1 MPETTLGGPATR
13 ARLHAIDGDEGASG
27 HEPVPEDSRAR
38 LHADEARARLH
49 AVGDGPPAP
58 GHGRVRPRLRAVG
71 DPERRGG
78 GGGGGGSL
86 PPGPV
91 DPPPE
96 LAPEASRIAGLWAGL
111 WPKLAAVGLALA
123 IWELVVLS
131 GWRPDYVLPGPGA
144 VLSRLW
150 TDLLAG
156 EVLVAAAHTM
166 KRAVLGY
173 AIALAAGVAI
183 GLVMA
188 RVRVLRT
195 AAGSLLTGLQ
205 TMPSVAWF
213 PLAILLFQLSE
224 SAILAVVV
232 LGAAPSIATGLLNS
246 FDQVP
251 PLLVRA
257 GRVMGARGLGLYR
270 HIILPAALPGFL
282 TGLKQGW
289 AFAWRS
295 LMAGELLVIIGHA
308 PSIGVRLQFSR
319 ELSDAEG
326 LLAWMIV
333 VMVLGVLVDG
343 LVFGSLERAIHRR
356 RGLTGVHG

>member
-1 MPETTLGGPATR
+1 MLETTLAGPAPGLAR
-13 ARLHAIDGDEGASG
+13 ARLHAIDGAAEPEPGPGDSPSRAGPHAIDG
-27 HEPVPEDSRAR
+27 RPVPRDSPSRAGP
-38 LHADEARARLH
+38 HALDEPPSLLADSQVQAALRAIGPPGP
-49 AVGDGPPAP
+49 GDGPS
-58 GHGRVRPRLRAVG
+58 
-71 DPERRGG
+71 E
-78 GGGGGGSL
+78 
-86 PPGPV
+86 
-91 DPPPE
+91 PPE
-96 LAPEASRIAGLWAGL
+96 SSRLAGLWAGL

-131 GWRPDYVLPGPGA
+131 GWRPEYVLPGPGA

-156 EVLVAAAHTM
+156 DVLVAAAITM

-183 GLVMA
+183 GLAMA

-224 SAILAVVV
+224 AAILAVVV

-319 ELSDAEG
+319 ELSDVEG

-333 VMVLGVLVDG
+333 VMALGVLVDG

>member
-1 MPETTLGGPATR
+1 MHETGLAGPAP
-13 ARLHAIDGDEGASG
+13 ARTHLHAIDGEA
-27 HEPVPEDSRAR
+27 EVTEDS
-38 LHADEARARLH
+38 HARAQLH
-49 AVGDGPPAP
+49 AVAPPVPAQAPVPGDS
-58 GHGRVRPRLRAVG
+58 
-71 DPERRGG
+71 PE
-78 GGGGGGSL
+78 SFTA
-86 PPGPV
+86 
-91 DPPPE
+91 
-96 LAPEASRIAGLWAGL
+96 APEGSRLTAAWAAL

-131 GWRPDYVLPGPGA
+131 GWRPDYVLPGPAA
-144 VLSRLW
+144 VLGRLL
-150 TDLLAG
+150 TDIASG
-156 EVLVAAAHTM
+156 DVLVAAAITM

-173 AIALAAGVAI
+173 AIALLAGVVI
-183 GLVMA
+183 GLAMA

-224 SAILAVVV
+224 AAILAVVV
-232 LGAAPSIATGLLNS
+232 LGAAPSIANGLLHS

-257 GRVMGARGLGLYR
+257 GRVLGARGLGLYR

-333 VMVLGVLVDG
+333 VMVLGVLIDG
-343 LVFGSLERAIHRR
+343 VVFGLLERAVHRR
-356 RGLTGVHG
+356 RGLTGVHA

>member
-1 MPETTLGGPATR
+1 MAESDTLAMIHPLRPTAPEAPVAAATTVEE
-13 ARLHAIDGDEGASG
+13 HAPLKE
-27 HEPVPEDSRAR
+27 ESRAR
-38 LHADEARARLH
+38 A
-49 AVGDGPPAP
+49 
-58 GHGRVRPRLRAVG
+58 
-71 DPERRGG
+71 
-78 GGGGGGSL
+78 
-86 PPGPV
+86 
-91 DPPPE
+91 
-96 LAPEASRIAGLWAGL
+96 LWQSA
-111 WPKLAAVGLALA
+111 WPKAAAVLLALA
-123 IWELVVLS
+123 IWQVVVWS
-131 GWRPDYVLPGPGA
+131 GWRPTYVLPGPGA
-144 VLSRLW
+144 VLGRLW

-156 EVLVAAAHTM
+156 DVIVAAAITM
-166 KRAVLGY
+166 KRAIVGY
-173 AIALAAGVAI
+173 AIALVVGVTI
-183 GLVMA
+183 GLVMS
-188 RVRVLRT
+188 RSKVLRT

-224 SAILAVVV
+224 AAILAVVV
-232 LGAAPSIATGLLNS
+232 LGAAPSIAAGLLSS

-282 TGLKQGW
+282 NGLKQGW

-333 VMVLGVLVDG
+333 VLVLGVMIDG
-343 LVFGSLERAIHRR
+343 LVFGALERAIHKR
-356 RGLTGVHG
+356 RGLTGVHA

>member
-1 MPETTLGGPATR
+1 MVETGRSHLQAIH
-13 ARLHAIDGDEGASG
+13 LQAIDGEATPMDD
-27 HEPVPEDSRAR
+27 HHSRPQ
-38 LHADEARARLH
+38 LH
-49 AVGDGPPAP
+49 AVEPPVPAAAVPRDSSEANNNLGPEPT
-58 GHGRVRPRLRAVG
+58 RLAGAWAAV
-71 DPERRGG
+71 
-78 GGGGGGSL
+78 
-86 PPGPV
+86 
-91 DPPPE
+91 
-96 LAPEASRIAGLWAGL
+96 
-111 WPKLAAVGLALA
+111 WPKLAAVGMALA

-144 VLSRLW
+144 VLSRLAA
-150 TDLLAG
+150 DIVSG
-156 EVLVAAAHTM
+156 DVLIAAAITM
-166 KRAVLGY
+166 KRALLGY
-173 AIALAAGVAI
+173 AIALAVGVAI
-183 GLVMA
+183 GLLMA

-224 SAILAVVV
+224 AAILAVVV
-232 LGAAPSIATGLLNS
+232 LGAAPSIANGLLHS

-257 GRVMGARGLGLYR
+257 GRVLGARGLGLYH

-308 PSIGVRLQFSR
+308 PSIGVRLQYSR

-326 LLAWMIV
+326 LRAWMIV
-333 VMVLGVLVDG
+333 VMVLGVVIDG
-343 LVFGSLERAIHRR
+343 VVFGALERAVHRR
-356 RGLTGVHG
+356 RGLTGVHA